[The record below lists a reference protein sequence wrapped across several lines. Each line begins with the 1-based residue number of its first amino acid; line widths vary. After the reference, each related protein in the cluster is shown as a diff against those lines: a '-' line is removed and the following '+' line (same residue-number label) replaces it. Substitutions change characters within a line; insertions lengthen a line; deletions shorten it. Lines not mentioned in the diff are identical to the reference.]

1 MVQIDSFIHLQ
12 AIARNWAYVDFNG
25 LLAANSALIPK
36 FPNFTTPATLFGAL
50 FSLDGVHPTAAGHKA
65 IADAFV
71 AAINAKYG
79 STLTA
84 P

>member
-1 MVQIDSFIHLQ
+1 V
-12 AIARNWAYVDFNG
+12 
-25 LLAANSALIPK
+25 
-36 FPNFTTPATLFGAL
+36 L
-50 FSLDGVHPTAAGHKA
+50 FSLDGIHPTAAGHKA